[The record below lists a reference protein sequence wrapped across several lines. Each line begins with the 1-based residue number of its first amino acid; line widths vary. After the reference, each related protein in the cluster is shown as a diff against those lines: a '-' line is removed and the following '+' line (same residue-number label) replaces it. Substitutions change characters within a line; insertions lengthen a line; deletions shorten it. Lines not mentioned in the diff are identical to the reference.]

1 MVKKFIDKKSAKTFQ
16 LVYRAQDDP
25 LAFEDGSK
33 GRVFVPAQRG
43 AITTGAKG
51 KETAAAGGS
60 QAVQQGM
67 EHMRLNGEEEEDADY
82 ALDAGG
88 AGMAALYGI
97 YLDDREYDYTKH
109 LRQVGADGGS
119 GGGVILEAP
128 SRKEKQSG
136 GGGIQILDP
145 TTQQQQQATM
155 THHRMDVRSE
165 AVPTGLQPHMD
176 PRVRDVLEALDDED
190 AEEPEDEDD
199 FFEKL
204 NADEL
209 ELESGDE
216 DSDGDDYDDDDA
228 AFDPNDVFAA
238 IQRMKAR
245 HHQSQPHRDSGSGSD
260 SDDDSRG
267 GWARTASTAG
277 TSMSSS
283 AMFRNERLTLL
294 DEQFD
299 AIEAMYEKNDSD
311 DDSDGDGGR
320 YDADGNFIVEY
331 DADGNPKPLST
342 RPDFDNVMRDFLD
355 SYELTGK
362 KMQTKVEGTTGA
374 GKLST
379 YRHAMLDD
387 TATDAENRRRLLAV
401 GTRQIEETNAKS
413 KEADDAE
420 IDELF
425 KGPERTPWDCQSV
438 LSTYSNLDNHPAVIY
453 EERRPQI
460 RVSRKSGFPVVAASS
475 AERQS
480 KDSHG
485 DDGDDG
491 VGEKENKG
499 AARSK
504 GETADEKRERKR
516 RLQEAKRERR
526 EQKKDTREVFAE
538 KRDRRMQSKKDRAQ
552 LAVHID

>member
-33 GRVFVPAQRG
+33 GRVFVPTQRG

-51 KETAAAGGS
+51 KETAAIGS
-60 QAVQQGM
+60 QAVQRGL
-67 EHMRLNGEEEEDADY
+67 EHMRLNEEDGAEDY
-82 ALDAGG
+82 DDALDAGG

-109 LRQVGADGGS
+109 LRQIGASGGS

-128 SRKEKQSG
+128 GRKEKQS

-145 TTQQQQQATM
+145 TAQQQQSAM
-155 THHRMDVRSE
+155 THHRMDIRSE

-176 PRVRDVLEALDDED
+176 PRVRDVLEALDDAD

-209 ELESGDE
+209 EPESGDE
-216 DSDGDDYDDDDA
+216 DNDGDDYGDDGDDDA

-245 HHQSQPHRDSGSGSD
+245 HHQSQPQRDSDSD
-260 SDDDSRG
+260 TDDDSRD

-311 DDSDGDGGR
+311 DDSDGGER

-331 DADGNPKPLST
+331 GADGNPKPLST

-387 TATDAENRRRLLAV
+387 TATGAENRRRLLAV
-401 GTRQIEETNAKS
+401 GTRQIEETNAKT
-413 KEADDAE
+413 KEMDDAE

-453 EERRPQI
+453 EERKPQI
-460 RVSRKSGFPVVAASS
+460 RVSRKSGFPVVATST
-475 AERQS
+475 AEKQS
-480 KDSHG
+480 KDDRDDSG
-485 DDGDDG
+485 DDAR
-491 VGEKENKG
+491 EKENKG
-499 AARSK
+499 AARVK

-526 EQKKDTREVFAE
+526 EQKKDTREAFAE